1 MLCVVDLSESQSRKY
16 LPLLAP
22 VETWAPDPPRQ
33 AVAPRPRVQVQRHL
47 SREEQL
53 EVVEAYKAG
62 ATMKAIAQQ
71 FKIHRTT
78 VRAILDRQGVS
89 VR

>member
-1 MLCVVDLSESQSRKY
+1 MVDLSESQSRKY

-22 VETWAPDPPRQ
+22 VETWAPDPPSE
-33 AVAPRPRVQVQRHL
+33 APAPRPRTQVQRHL

-53 EVVEAYKAG
+53 KVVDAYDAG
-62 ATMKAIAQQ
+62 ATMTAVARE

-78 VRAILDRQGVS
+78 VRAILDRQGVP